1 MTSND
6 KEKSNIEK
14 NIELFRKKNENMKK
28 KVDEILDEISSKLS
42 LEYSLGNMQNILSNY
57 HSFLTCFIESLKNLI
72 NEIQS
77 NFGNSDQ
84 HTFFH
89 KIFYTILL
97 KNQELFQKISSDL
110 LEIRVSIAK
119 KIEQSSIKYD
129 ESLMMYNKI
138 KIDFGEKYNENFNN
152 FKNYI
157 KVYNEIEK
165 FYENENIFD
174 WEITKENNINTYY
187 EKYLKTN
194 KELNNYSNTILP
206 ASIEILNEHKK
217 HKNLSSKFLNYTT
230 IQLIKIFSFVTK
242 NTPLFLYT
250 KEEIKKE
257 EIEIKETYD
266 FTDIQFPI
274 IKYNFETLNKIKEE
288 ENDNSLNINLLKT
301 ENNLKI
307 LERII
312 EKYPFIKNDIDI
324 EQERKKFKVRE
335 FLTKLIEKSEID
347 NKSINTINDY
357 LKEEFYRTYFL
368 KYINKKRTKGNLQIK
383 NNEAFKNFGLMM
395 KEIMEFINIDKN
407 INNTKLIFIMSQTYF
422 YVNKNNK
429 KIYLINFIKDNKLL
443 KKTDFWIDYLNQNIS
458 LDFDKIKENNNVIEN
473 SFKENV
479 SFSKIMSVI
488 QNMNECEISKDIIK
502 ELITYSFQ
510 KYNLSKE
517 LCEQINLV
525 YDNITDKEIKEFI
538 IDKEII

>member
-110 LEIRVSIAK
+110 LEIRVTIAK

-129 ESLMMYNKI
+129 EFLMMYNKI

-488 QNMNECEISKDIIK
+488 QNMNECQISKDIIK

-525 YDNITDKEIKEFI
+525 YDNITEKEIKEFN

>member
-129 ESLMMYNKI
+129 EFLMMYNKI

-488 QNMNECEISKDIIK
+488 QNMNECQISKDIIK

-525 YDNITDKEIKEFI
+525 YDNITDKEIKEFN

>member
-110 LEIRVSIAK
+110 LEIRVTIAK

-129 ESLMMYNKI
+129 EFLMMYNKI

-368 KYINKKRTKGNLQIK
+368 KYINKKRAKGNLQIK

-525 YDNITDKEIKEFI
+525 YDNITDKEIKEFN

>member
-110 LEIRVSIAK
+110 LEIRVTIAK

-129 ESLMMYNKI
+129 EFLMMYNKI

-312 EKYPFIKNDIDI
+312 EKYPFIKKDIDI

-368 KYINKKRTKGNLQIK
+368 KYINKKRAKGNLQIK

-525 YDNITDKEIKEFI
+525 YDNITDKEIKEFN

>member
-206 ASIEILNEHKK
+206 ASIEILNEHEK
-217 HKNLSSKFLNYTT
+217 HKNLSSEFLNYTT

-525 YDNITDKEIKEFI
+525 YDNITEKEIKEFN

>member
-1 MTSND
+1 
-6 KEKSNIEK
+6 
-14 NIELFRKKNENMKK
+14 MKK

-129 ESLMMYNKI
+129 EFLMMYNKI

-266 FTDIQFPI
+266 LTDIQFPI

-488 QNMNECEISKDIIK
+488 QNMNECQISKDIIK

-525 YDNITDKEIKEFI
+525 YDNITDKEIKEFN

>member
-129 ESLMMYNKI
+129 EFLMMYNKI

-266 FTDIQFPI
+266 LTDIQFPI

-488 QNMNECEISKDIIK
+488 QNMNECQISKDIIK

-525 YDNITDKEIKEFI
+525 YDNITDKEIKEFN

>member
-110 LEIRVSIAK
+110 LEIRVTIAK

-129 ESLMMYNKI
+129 EFLMMYNKI

-174 WEITKENNINTYY
+174 WEITEENNINTYY

-312 EKYPFIKNDIDI
+312 EKYPFIKNDIII

-395 KEIMEFINIDKN
+395 KEIMEFIDIDKN

-488 QNMNECEISKDIIK
+488 QNMNECQISKDIIK

-525 YDNITDKEIKEFI
+525 YDNITDKEIKEFN

>member
-129 ESLMMYNKI
+129 EFLMMYNKI

-368 KYINKKRTKGNLQIK
+368 KYINKKRAKGNLQIK

-395 KEIMEFINIDKN
+395 KEIMEFIDIDKN

-488 QNMNECEISKDIIK
+488 QNMNECQISKDIIK

-525 YDNITDKEIKEFI
+525 YDNITDKEIKEFN

>member
-129 ESLMMYNKI
+129 EFLMMYNKI

-443 KKTDFWIDYLNQNIS
+443 KKIDFWIDYLNQNIS

-488 QNMNECEISKDIIK
+488 QNMNECQISKDIIK

-525 YDNITDKEIKEFI
+525 YDNITDKEIKEFN